1 MSRKGLTVRDLTM
14 IGVSTA
20 LVVLCTM
27 FLKIQGPTGMIHFG
41 SAALFTV
48 AAVFGGVYA
57 ALAGA
62 LGSLIF
68 DLLGGQLSYTIWSF
82 FIKGI
87 AGLVVGAIACGI
99 FPGTRPDAGRRFSRV
114 LLGCLA
120 GMVVTAVGY
129 FFAWWQVIGDVRV
142 AFANIYMYSLPTS
155 VIGTITACA
164 LAVPLY
170 RALDKSG
177 FFGKNQ

>member
-20 LVVLCTM
+20 LLVLCTM

-99 FPGTRPDAGRRFSRV
+99 FPDTRPDAGRRFSRV

-164 LAVPLY
+164 IAVPLY